1 MATFAPSREAV
12 DADGRRWRCCAGAA
26 IINSSGQLLVG
37 ERIKISGA
45 WNCPQGGMDAVSK
58 SGNPETALEA
68 ASREAFEEVGL
79 RVDTH
84 IVPIAAMSDD
94 AAVKYEAG
102 GWLKQAGFAGQQ
114 VRIIIISP
122 FTS

>member
-1 MATFAPSREAV
+1 M
-12 DADGRRWRCCAGAA
+12 
-26 IINSSGQLLVG
+26 
-37 ERIKISGA
+37 
-45 WNCPQGGMDAVSK
+45 SK
-58 SGNPETALEA
+58 VAGNPETALEA

-79 RVDTH
+79 RIGVD

-114 VRIIIISP
+114 LHWVL
-122 FTS
+122 FTCCNAVGDVDADSNF